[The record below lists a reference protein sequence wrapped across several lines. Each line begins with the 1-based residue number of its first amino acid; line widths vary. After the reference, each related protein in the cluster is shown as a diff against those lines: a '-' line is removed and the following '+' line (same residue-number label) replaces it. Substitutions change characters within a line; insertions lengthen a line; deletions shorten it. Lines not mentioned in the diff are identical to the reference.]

1 MVLARVWSVAM
12 HGVDGT
18 MVEIE
23 ADLGPGVPGVHLM
36 GLPDAALREAKE
48 RVRSAVRNSG
58 VVWPQ
63 RQVRLALSPADLPK
77 AGAAYDLALACG
89 LLAAAEVVSPDSF
102 TGVAL
107 LGELALDG
115 RTRAVRG
122 VLPALLAAHKAGFD
136 TAIVPAAN
144 LAEAGLAEGIR
155 VLGAEQLSEV
165 LDWLRGEPHGLR
177 EPDPVT
183 GVPAVDGP
191 DLADVVGQSE
201 ARWALEVAAAGGH
214 HLLLTGPPGTGKTML
229 ASRLPGLLPPLSP
242 AQAIELAAVCS
253 LAGTLPSE
261 GGLLDRPPFVD
272 PHHSISV
279 AALVGGGSGIA
290 RPGAVSR
297 AHNGVLFLDEAAE
310 FGPQRLNAL
319 RTALEDGEVRHAR
332 REGVARY
339 PARFQLVLAT
349 NPCPCAPARDIDCT
363 CLPRVRKQYL
373 GRLSGPLLDRVDLR
387 VRMRPITA
395 IAGGA
400 GESSAVV
407 RERVT
412 VARERATHRW
422 SGYGLHANS
431 EVPGPVLRGEHA
443 LSTAA
448 TGLLDRGLRS
458 GAVSARGAD
467 RCLRVAWTLSDLA
480 GTPRPTSD
488 HVATALGFRERSAA

>member
-89 LLAAAEVVSPDSF
+89 LLAAAEVVSPDSL

-122 VLPALLAAHKAGFD
+122 VLPALLAAHKAGFG

-177 EPDPVT
+177 EPAPVT
-183 GVPAVDGP
+183 GVPTTDGP
-191 DLADVVGQSE
+191 DLAEVVGQSE

-229 ASRLPGLLPPLSP
+229 ASRLPGLLPSLSP

-253 LAGTLPSE
+253 LAGTLPAD

-279 AALVGGGSGIA
+279 AALVGGGSGTA

-387 VRMRPITA
+387 VQMRPITA

-400 GESSAVV
+400 SESSAVV

-412 VARERATHRW
+412 EARERAAHRW
-422 SGYGLHANS
+422 SGHGLRANS
-431 EVPGPVLRGEHA
+431 EIPGPVLRGEHA

-448 TGLLDRGLRS
+448 TALLERGLRS

-480 GTPRPTSD
+480 GTARPTPD
-488 HVATALGFRERSAA
+488 HVAAALGFRERSAA